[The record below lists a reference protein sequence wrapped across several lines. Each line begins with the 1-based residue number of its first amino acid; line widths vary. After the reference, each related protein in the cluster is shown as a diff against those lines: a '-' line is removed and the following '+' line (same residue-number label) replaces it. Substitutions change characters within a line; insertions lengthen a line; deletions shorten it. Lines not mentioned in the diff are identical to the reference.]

1 MLLAGALLSG
11 LLFGAGLTISQMI
24 NPARVIGF
32 LDVTGAWDPTL
43 ALVMAGA
50 LAVTAVAFPFILG
63 RKHPLYC
70 DEFDLPVKT
79 AIDRRLLSGAV
90 IFGIGWGFFD
100 CNNMPILSQIARP
113 QVLATGYGFMNM
125 VSISMGGFGDWG
137 FGFLRDHHVP
147 LNVIFGAFAGLALVS
162 VVIVLLIR
170 PRHAA

>member
-24 NPARVIGF
+24 DPARVIGF
-32 LDVTGAWDPTL
+32 LDVTGRWDPTL

-90 IFGIGWGFFD
+90 IFGIGWGLAGF
-100 CNNMPILSQIARP
+100 CPGPAIAA
-113 QVLATGYGFMNM
+113 LASGEPGVYLFVAGMIGGQW
-125 VSISMGGFGDWG
+125 ISRRASG
-137 FGFLRDHHVP
+137 
-147 LNVIFGAFAGLALVS
+147 
-162 VVIVLLIR
+162 
-170 PRHAA
+170 